1 MILDP
6 GFHSSSCGATS
17 LPGWSLPAVSAVF
30 IWTALYLV
38 WSRLIFALL
47 RYWVLPAI
55 LSSATTCLL
64 PTRFTNILPSLHP
77 LRQPQNPHIILFLL
91 VFLWHPSWRAFNFH
105 TSISI
110 CWSLIIVSADNTSVG
125 SKRGRDSKVMVRR
138 YDAILRWP
146 PPLITPSRHPWT
158 RGRG

>member
-1 MILDP
+1 MCSYNYISPLIVPLQTDQIHIALHIFIKCSCSWLRFLAIMILDP

-77 LRQPQNPHIILFLL
+77 LRQPQNPHIILFCC
-91 VFLWHPSWRAFNFH
+91 S
-105 TSISI
+105 S
-110 CWSLIIVSADNTSVG
+110 
-125 SKRGRDSKVMVRR
+125 
-138 YDAILRWP
+138 YDTP
-146 PPLITPSRHPWT
+146 PEEPLIST
-158 RGRG
+158 RVFQFVEL

>member
-1 MILDP
+1 MCSYNYISPLITPLQTDQIHIALNI
-6 GFHSSSCGATS
+6 FIKCSCSWRLRFLACWSWTLVSSPRQSGVATS

-64 PTRFTNILPSLHP
+64 QTRFTNILPSLHP
-77 LRQPQNPHIILFLL
+77 LRQPQNPHIILFCC
-91 VFLWHPSWRAFNFH
+91 S
-105 TSISI
+105 S
-110 CWSLIIVSADNTSVG
+110 
-125 SKRGRDSKVMVRR
+125 
-138 YDAILRWP
+138 YDTP
-146 PPLITPSRHPWT
+146 PEEPLIST
-158 RGRG
+158 RVFQYVDL